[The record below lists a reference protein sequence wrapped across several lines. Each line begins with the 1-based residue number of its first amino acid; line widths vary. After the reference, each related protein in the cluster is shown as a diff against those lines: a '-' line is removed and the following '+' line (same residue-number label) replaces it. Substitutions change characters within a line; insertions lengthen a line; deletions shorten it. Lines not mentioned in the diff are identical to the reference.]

1 MIHIASREATSLG
14 TQASQDAT
22 VSPDDHSEREPPD
35 PMPNSEVKPLSADGS
50 VEFLH
55 VRVGHRQALI
65 PNRPCSLAAGAVLF
79 VRRKSCDQER
89 MRLEQFFLAR
99 VAEGRPTTVIK
110 ARQALVPH
118 RPCRLAAGAV
128 LSVAVHRGCKAP

>member
-1 MIHIASREATSLG
+1 MPVRLDHITPKGFAQANRRDCDRIDDISVSMIHIASREATSLE

-65 PNRPCSLAAGAVLF
+65 LNRPCSLAAGAVLF
-79 VRRKSCDQER
+79 VRRKKGCAGKVVLRKSRVRRESC
-89 MRLEQFFLAR
+89 
-99 VAEGRPTTVIK
+99 T
-110 ARQALVPH
+110 RQKLH
-118 RPCRLAAGAV
+118 
-128 LSVAVHRGCKAP
+128 

>member
-1 MIHIASREATSLG
+1 MIHIASREAKSLE

-79 VRRKSCDQER
+79 VRRKNWRNRKAVCRKTYMEKWCER
-89 MRLEQFFLAR
+89 
-99 VAEGRPTTVIK
+99 
-110 ARQALVPH
+110 
-118 RPCRLAAGAV
+118 
-128 LSVAVHRGCKAP
+128 

>member
-1 MIHIASREATSLG
+1 MIHIASREAKSLE

-79 VRRKSCDQER
+79 VPRKNHRREGHAWDKPCVTCVER
-89 MRLEQFFLAR
+89 RA
-99 VAEGRPTTVIK
+99 
-110 ARQALVPH
+110 
-118 RPCRLAAGAV
+118 
-128 LSVAVHRGCKAP
+128 

>member
-1 MIHIASREATSLG
+1 MIHIASREVTSLE

-65 PNRPCSLAAGAVLF
+65 PNRPCSFAAGAVLF
-79 VRRKSCDQER
+79 VRRKNWLNRKSVCRKRYMEKWCER
-89 MRLEQFFLAR
+89 
-99 VAEGRPTTVIK
+99 
-110 ARQALVPH
+110 
-118 RPCRLAAGAV
+118 
-128 LSVAVHRGCKAP
+128 

>member
-1 MIHIASREATSLG
+1 MIHIASREAKSLG

-55 VRVGHRQALI
+55 VRVGHCQALI

-79 VRRKSCDQER
+79 VVRKVAQSKRCTRFVRR
-89 MRLEQFFLAR
+89 LL
-99 VAEGRPTTVIK
+99 RP
-110 ARQALVPH
+110 
-118 RPCRLAAGAV
+118 
-128 LSVAVHRGCKAP
+128 

>member
-1 MIHIASREATSLG
+1 MIHIASHEATSLE

-79 VRRKSCDQER
+79 VMRKSCAQ
-89 MRLEQFFLAR
+89 EQFTQ
-99 VAEGRPTTVIK
+99 E
-110 ARQALVPH
+110 
-118 RPCRLAAGAV
+118 V
-128 LSVAVHRGCKAP
+128 LDEVDPRIRTRR

>member
-1 MIHIASREATSLG
+1 MIHIASREAKSLE

-65 PNRPCSLAAGAVLF
+65 PQKTQPIGWVFCFSMCRFMSVFLCQNVNS
-79 VRRKSCDQER
+79 KEER
-89 MRLEQFFLAR
+89 YDTNAM
-99 VAEGRPTTVIK
+99 G
-110 ARQALVPH
+110 
-118 RPCRLAAGAV
+118 
-128 LSVAVHRGCKAP
+128 SVTFPSTPSR